1 MHWTCRN
8 TTKYELGFA
17 LNPEQDIASARSV
30 PAQPEQPAEPSI
42 PVQALRA
49 ALYAVIKKYPDS
61 ATPIVQWIT
70 RELEG
75 KNK

>member
-1 MHWTCRN
+1 
-8 TTKYELGFA
+8 
-17 LNPEQDIASARSV
+17 V